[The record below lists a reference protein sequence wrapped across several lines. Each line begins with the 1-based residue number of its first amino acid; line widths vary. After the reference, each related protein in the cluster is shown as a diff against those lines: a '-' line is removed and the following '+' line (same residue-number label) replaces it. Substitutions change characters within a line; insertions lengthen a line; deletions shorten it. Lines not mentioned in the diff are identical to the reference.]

1 MIRSLTIT
9 LVLLFSK
16 VLFGQVVTFDFEDFS
31 LQQWNQ
37 SPPERWGV
45 TASSPLVGIGSLKHG
60 PADGADT
67 DRISIPLPSWDESMG
82 SIRWRFKV
90 NHGYNPTSGNHWAV
104 FLSSDKDAAGMIA
117 AEAPNGYAVGV
128 NLTGSDDILRLYR
141 VSSGTFSSILS
152 TGINWETEIKTTGVG
167 AVEVER
173 KIDGTFVV
181 KASTTGSYLNLTYRG
196 EVIDDTHPIGG
207 YLGIYYRYTAS
218 AAGRFLAD
226 DIELTYKPVNFN
238 DHLGQVVEPVQQVAG
253 GVLSSIITSQE
264 VAVEVMWFVISEQGS
279 TDGLPIKPTKL
290 RFTKV
295 SSPNAANWSTT
306 IGGVKLTANGVVIP
320 VEAVYITDA
329 SIELEINEGDMIVAD
344 NVSQEFALWMY
355 LKPENIADGA
365 TIQLRIDNT
374 DHQWEAH
381 HEGSDFVDNFLAPI
395 LSNVFTITVIPTHL
409 SFASYPN
416 PLIVNQ
422 PFTVIA
428 HASDIEGN
436 LAKSFNGG
444 AITLG
449 VLEGDGVLDPQD
461 QLVSSAVNGVITWND
476 ITYTTRDILK
486 LSAEGTDLVSA
497 ETGAIE
503 MIYEPST
510 VVKEPVEQV
519 AGGPVS
525 SSINTLGKAIEVFRF
540 NIFDTGQYDGVP
552 THVRQIFIKR
562 PTGLNLASFST
573 NIGGVMLKVNDQV
586 LPIGN
591 PHILT
596 ASISIPVPADA
607 LVIPD
612 GQSGEV
618 SLWIYLTSNGLTDG
632 TNLRF
637 MVDAATH
644 NFIADDQGSTF
655 NPAFPLQVNS
665 APFTI
670 DVKATR
676 LNFSVAPQY
685 VGFDEPFS
693 VEVSAVDAGGSID
706 VNATGAVTLSKN
718 LGDGFLQIPNPSVN
732 LTGGKATWTGLTYS
746 YFTPGPFNLLAS
758 SVNFDDAV
766 SALIYCSDRNT
777 KLLQPLTPL
786 ENGDISALAITR
798 EDAVEVLRFRISDS
812 GSSDKLPTRI
822 TQMIFRS
829 QEQGTNA
836 SLSKAVE
843 GVVLLV
849 DNQEVLP
856 NGVSITPTA
865 ITLTFSDGIFSIP
878 DGETVAVSLKA
889 FLKSGGQVDGST
901 ISLHVPSI
909 GHGWQTSLLGS
920 GFPANFDASLVG
932 PTITIGVVGSALSFF
947 DQPFI
952 AAVSQPINLT
962 AVLTDALGNM
972 DLSSNAN
979 ATLLLD
985 YGPGAFSVPSET
997 IALADGFANWDGVML
1012 SAIGK
1017 YRFRVVDEL
1026 EVLSQGFSQPIWS
1039 GGAIAHHINENFE
1052 ELMLS
1057 VPLSEHW
1064 DVSTVS
1070 PIDGARSLKH
1080 ALSGVAGESRLELPL
1095 EIENLNDSPMEWSFV
1110 MRNGAWDPSPDNT
1123 FWFVLASDNTSI
1135 QVGDFNGYVLG
1146 VNLAG
1151 SDDMLTLWRVDTTDV
1166 AHVLIQS
1173 TFDWDEGETVFVRVT
1188 RTPSG
1193 EWSLWYQSQY
1203 RQSAIR
1209 LAGRVDDTQ
1218 HRMVLTC
1225 GPTFKYTAS
1234 RAGEFWLDNLKV
1246 STAGYPPVIS
1256 KARLANLTTVDI
1268 DFSKAVINDD
1278 ARMPTRYQITDE
1290 QGVTYSVVG
1299 AYPSSENPTRVSLRT
1314 QELPLKQL
1322 QLRASGIRSAAGGT
1336 TVNDSIT
1343 IGLGAAGT
1351 FGNLIINEVMARPSP
1366 VVGLPNV
1373 EYVEL
1378 FNRTDKAISLNGWRF
1393 RGNNNYV
1400 TIPDG
1405 IVEPNGYLLLSGT
1418 TGATAMAQYGTA
1430 IGITSF
1436 PTLLVGG
1443 MLLAIYD
1450 NNNNLISW
1458 VEYSDTWYRNETQ
1471 KAGGYSLE
1479 RIDPNNLAE
1488 GAGNWIASSDITGGT
1503 PGRVNSAIATNPDQI
1518 NPWVTDIKVISPTQI
1533 EVGYSEPMDSLS
1545 ITRIGNYTVSKGI
1558 GSPIWA
1564 QSFGPRHNRVSL
1576 TLENTLAVGEIYD
1589 ICFNTAIVDF
1599 SQNSLVTSCMFL
1611 AVHQEP
1617 AAQDIV
1623 INEILFNPYTGG
1635 ADFVEIF
1642 NRSDK
1647 NFDLSQLF
1655 IANRNRTTLAINENF
1670 VAAGASWYLFPN
1682 SYAVLSV
1689 DPVLVAQ
1696 FYFVE
1701 NPDAMVLTPRMPAY
1715 PNDNG
1720 YVVLQTEQGVIV
1732 DEFAYT
1738 DKMHNP
1744 LLADPKGISLERINP
1759 AMPTHVASS
1768 WQSAAQTSGFA
1779 TPTGRNSQFTDPTQ
1793 VDDAFTLSHQV
1804 FSPDGDG
1811 FEDYLLIS
1819 YELPEDG
1826 YIANI
1831 MVFDSRGRRV
1841 RRLAANMPLGTSGN
1855 LKWDGF
1861 SDAGA
1866 PATIGAYVIF
1876 IEAFD
1881 LRGNVKRYKKTV
1893 VVATRLR

>member
-1 MIRSLTIT
+1 MKKSVCLIWLII
-9 LVLLFSK
+9 FS
-16 VLFGQVVTFDFEDFS
+16 VFALGQTVTYSFEESNLQEWTQVPADRWVVTS
-31 LQQWNQ
+31 T
-37 SPPERWGV
+37 SPISGV
-45 TASSPLVGIGSLKHG
+45 GSLKHAPTG
-60 PADGADT
+60 GADT
-67 DRISIPLPSWDESMG
+67 DRISIPLPSWDESIG

-104 FLSSDKDAAGMIA
+104 FLSSDKNAAGMIA
-117 AEAPNGYAVGV
+117 AEGPNGYVVGV

-141 VSSGTFSSILS
+141 VSNGSFTSILS

-173 KIDGTFVV
+173 KIDGTFIV
-181 KASTTGSYLNLTYRG
+181 KASTTGSYLNLVYRG
-196 EVIDDTHPIGG
+196 EVIDNVHPIDG
-207 YLGIYYRYTAS
+207 YLGFYYRYTAS

-226 DIELTYKPVNFN
+226 DIVLIYKPVNFN

-253 GVLSSIITSQE
+253 GVLSSITTSQE
-264 VAVEVMWFVISEQGS
+264 VAAEVMRFVISEQVS

-295 SSPNAANWSTT
+295 SSPNAASWAAT
-306 IGGVKLTANGVVIP
+306 IGGVKLTANGLTIP
-320 VEAVYITDA
+320 VEAVYITDT
-329 SIELEINEGDMIVAD
+329 SIELEINEGDMLVP
-344 NVSQEFALWMY
+344 NNESQEFAMWMY
-355 LKPENIADGA
+355 LKPEDIADGA
-365 TIQLRIDNT
+365 TIQLKIDNT

-381 HEGSDFVDNFLAPI
+381 HMGSDFVDNFLSPI
-395 LSNVFTITVIPTHL
+395 VSNVFTITVIPTHL

-422 PFTVIA
+422 PFTVTA
-428 HASDIEGN
+428 HASDIVGN

-444 AITLG
+444 AITIGVLQGEG
-449 VLEGDGVLDPQD
+449 VLEPQD
-461 QLVSSAVNGVITWND
+461 QLAASALNGVVTWTD
-476 ITYTTRDILK
+476 ITYSKRDILK

-510 VVKEPVEQV
+510 VVVAPADQV
-519 AGGPVS
+519 IGGPVS

-540 NIFDTGQYDGVP
+540 KISDIGQYDGVP
-552 THVRQIFIKR
+552 THVRQVFIKR

-573 NIGGVMLKVNDQV
+573 NIGGVMLKVNNQI

-596 ASISIPVPADA
+596 ASISIPIPADA
-607 LVIPD
+607 LVVPD
-612 GQSGEV
+612 GQSVEV
-618 SLWIYLTSNGLTDG
+618 SLWIYLKSSGLTDG

-655 NPAFPLQVNS
+655 NPTFPLQVNS

-676 LNFSVAPQY
+676 LNFSVVPQY

-693 VEVSAVDAGGSID
+693 IEVSAVDAGGSLD

-732 LTGGKATWTGLTYS
+732 LTGGKASWTGLTYS
-746 YFTPGPFNLLAS
+746 YFTPSPFNLLAS
-758 SVNFDDAV
+758 SESFDDAV
-766 SALIYCSDRNT
+766 STLVYCSDRNS
-777 KLLQPLTPL
+777 KLLQPTTPL

-798 EDAVEVLRFRISDS
+798 EDGVEVLQFRISDS
-812 GSSDKLPTRI
+812 GTSDKLPTRI
-822 TQMIFRS
+822 TQMVFRS
-829 QEQGTNA
+829 QEQSTNA
-836 SLSKAVE
+836 SLSKAIG

-856 NGVSITPTA
+856 NGISITPTT
-865 ITLTFSDGIFSIP
+865 ITLTFGDGIFSIP
-878 DGETVAVSLKA
+878 DGGTVAVTLKA

-901 ISLHVPSI
+901 ISLHVPPT
-909 GHGWQTSLLGS
+909 GHGWQSSLLGS
-920 GFPANFDASLVG
+920 GFPVTFDAGLVG
-932 PTITIGVVGSALSFF
+932 PTITIGVVGTALSFF

-952 AAVSQPINLT
+952 AAVSQPATLT

-972 DLSSNAN
+972 DLSSSAN
-979 ATLLLD
+979 VTLLLD

-1017 YRFRVVDEL
+1017 YRFKVVDEL
-1026 EVLSQGFSQPIWS
+1026 EVLSQGFSQPTWS

-1057 VPLSEHW
+1057 IPLSEHW

-1070 PIDGARSLKH
+1070 PIDGTRSLKH

-1146 VNLAG
+1146 VNLTG
-1151 SDDMLTLWRVDTTDV
+1151 TSDLLTLWRVNKGSSPQ
-1166 AHVLIQS
+1166 VLIQS
-1173 TFDWDEGETVFVRVT
+1173 TFDWDESETVFVRVT

-1193 EWSLWYQSQY
+1193 EWSLWYQSQFK
-1203 RQSAIR
+1203 QSAIR
-1209 LAGRVDDTQ
+1209 LAGKVVDSQ

-1246 STAGYPPVIS
+1246 SVATYPPVIS
-1256 KARLANLTTVDI
+1256 KARLANLTTIDI

-1278 ARMPTRYQITDE
+1278 ARMPTRYRITDE
-1290 QGVTYSVVG
+1290 QGVTYSVIG
-1299 AYPSSENPTRVSLRT
+1299 AYPSVENPARVSLRT

-1336 TVNDSIT
+1336 TVNDSIV

-1351 FGNLIINEVMARPSP
+1351 FGNVIINEVMARPSP

-1378 FNRTDKAISLNGWRF
+1378 FNRTDKAISLKGWRF

-1405 IVEPNGYLLLSGT
+1405 VIEPSGYLVLSGT
-1418 TGATAMAQYGTA
+1418 SGATSMAQYGTA
-1430 IGITSF
+1430 VGITSF

-1450 NNNNLISW
+1450 NSNNLISW
-1458 VEYSDTWYRNETQ
+1458 VEYSDTWYKNEAK

-1503 PGRVNSAIATNPDQI
+1503 PGSVNSTIATNPDQV

-1576 TLENTLAVGEIYD
+1576 TLENPLAVGEIYD

-1599 SQNSLVTSCMFL
+1599 AQNSLVTSCMFL
-1611 AVHQEP
+1611 AIHQEP
-1617 AAQDIV
+1617 TAQDIV

-1635 ADFVEIF
+1635 VDFVEIF

-1647 NFDLSQLF
+1647 NFDLSKLY
-1655 IANRNRTTLAINENF
+1655 IANRNRTSLAINENF

-1689 DPVLVAQ
+1689 DPALVGQ
-1696 FYFVE
+1696 FYFIE

-1744 LLADPKGISLERINP
+1744 LLADPKGVSLERINP
-1759 AMPTHVASS
+1759 AMPTNVASS

-1779 TPTGRNSQFTDPTQ
+1779 TPTGRNSQFTDPTL

-1861 SDAGA
+1861 NDAGA

-1881 LRGNVKRYKKTV
+1881 LRGNIKRYKKTV
-1893 VVATRLR
+1893 VVGARLR

>member
-1 MIRSLTIT
+1 MKKS
-9 LVLLFSK
+9 VLLSFLIFYTA
-16 VLFGQVVTFDFEDFS
+16 VAIGQTVTYNFEETSLLEWTQAPADRWVVTS
-31 LQQWNQ
+31 TTPI
-37 SPPERWGV
+37 SGV
-45 TASSPLVGIGSLKHG
+45 GSLKHAPTG
-60 PADGADT
+60 GADT
-67 DRISIPLPSWDESMG
+67 DRISIPFPSWDESLG

-117 AEAPNGYAVGV
+117 AQGPNGYVVGV

-141 VSSGTFSSILS
+141 VSGGTFTSILS

-173 KIDGTFVV
+173 KIDGTFIV
-181 KASTTGSYLNLTYRG
+181 KASTTGSYLNLSYRG
-196 EVIDDTHPIGG
+196 EVIDATHPIGG
-207 YLGIYYRYTAS
+207 YLGVYYRYTAS

-226 DIELTYKPVNFN
+226 DIVLTYKPVNFN
-238 DHLGQVVEPVQQVAG
+238 NHLGQLVEPPQQASG
-253 GVLSSIITSQE
+253 GAFSSIATTPD
-264 VAVEVMWFVISEQGS
+264 AATEVMRFVVSEQGS

-295 SSPNAANWSTT
+295 DSPNAANWPAT
-306 IGGVKLTANGVVIP
+306 IGGLKITANGIDVP
-320 VEAVYITDA
+320 VEAVYITST
-329 SIELEINEGDMIVAD
+329 SIDLEINEGDMLVPD
-344 NVSQEFALWMY
+344 NESQEFSLWMY
-355 LKPENIADGA
+355 LKPENITDGA
-365 TIQLRIDNT
+365 TIQIRIDNT
-374 DHQWEAH
+374 DHQWEAY

-395 LSNVFTITVIPTHL
+395 VSNEFTITVIPTHL

-422 PFTVIA
+422 PFTVVA

-444 AITLG
+444 AITIG
-449 VLEGDGVLDPQD
+449 VLEGDGVLNPQD
-461 QLVSSAVNGVITWND
+461 QLVASAVNGVITWSD
-476 ITYTTRDILK
+476 ITYNKRDILK
-486 LSAEGTDLVSA
+486 LSAVGTDLVSA
-497 ETGAIE
+497 ETGTIE

-510 VVKEPVEQV
+510 VVEEPEEQV
-519 AGGPVS
+519 AVGSVS

-540 NIFDTGQYDGVP
+540 KIFDTGQYDGVP

-573 NIGGVMLKVNDQV
+573 NIGGVMLKVNDQI

-596 ASISIPVPADA
+596 ASISIPIPADA
-607 LVIPD
+607 LVVPD
-612 GQSGEV
+612 GQSVEI
-618 SLWIYLTSNGLTDG
+618 SMWIYLRSSGLTDG

-644 NFIADDQGSTF
+644 NFIADDRGSTF
-655 NPAFPLQVNS
+655 NPAFPQQVNS

-670 DVKATR
+670 DVKALR
-676 LNFSVAPQY
+676 LNFSVVPQY
-685 VGFDEPFS
+685 VGFEEPFS
-693 VEVSAVDAGGSID
+693 VEVSAVDAGGSVD
-706 VNATGAVTLSKN
+706 VNATGAVSLSKN
-718 LGDGFLQIPNPSVN
+718 LGDGFLQIPNPTAN
-732 LTGGKATWTGLTYS
+732 LAGGKVTWTGLTYS

-758 SVNFDDAV
+758 SVIFDDAV
-766 SALIYCSDRNT
+766 SGLVYCSDRNS

-786 ENGDISALAITR
+786 ESGDISALAINR

-812 GSSDKLPTRI
+812 GSSDMLPTRI
-822 TQMIFRS
+822 TQMVFRS
-829 QEQGTNA
+829 QEQATNA
-836 SLSKAVE
+836 SLSKALG

-849 DNQEVLP
+849 DNQEVSP
-856 NGVSITPTA
+856 NGISITPTTF
-865 ITLTFSDGIFSIP
+865 TLTFGDGIFSIP
-878 DGETVAVSLKA
+878 DGGAVDVSLKV

-901 ISLHVPSI
+901 ISLHVQPS

-920 GFPANFDASLVG
+920 GFSTNFDAGLVG
-932 PTITIGVVGSALSFF
+932 PTITIGVEGTELAFF
-947 DQPFI
+947 DQPFM
-952 AAVSQPINLT
+952 AAVSQPVSST

-972 DLSSNAN
+972 DLSSTAD
-979 ATLLLD
+979 ATLMLD
-985 YGPGAFSVPSET
+985 YGPGTFSVPSET
-997 IALADGFANWDGVML
+997 IAFTNGYAQWDGVVL
-1012 SAIGK
+1012 NAVGK
-1017 YRFRVVDEL
+1017 YRFRVVDQTETL
-1026 EVLSQGFSQPIWS
+1026 NQGFSQPIWS
-1039 GGAIAHHINENFE
+1039 GGVLNNHINENFE
-1052 ELMLS
+1052 EHMLS
-1057 VPLSEHW
+1057 FALSEHW

-1080 ALSGVAGESRLELPL
+1080 ALSGVAGESRLEIPL
-1095 EIENLNDSPMEWSFV
+1095 DIENLNDSPMEWSFV

-1123 FWFVLASDNTSI
+1123 FWFVLTSDNASI

-1146 VNLAG
+1146 VNLTG
-1151 SDDMLTLWRVDTTDV
+1151 TSDLLTLWQVTKGSTPQ
-1166 AHVLIQS
+1166 VLIQS
-1173 TFDWDEGETVFVRVT
+1173 TFDWDESETVFVRVM

-1193 EWSLWYQSQY
+1193 EWSLWYQSQF
-1203 RQSAIR
+1203 RQSALR
-1209 LAGRVDDTQ
+1209 LAGRVVDTQ
-1218 HRMVLTC
+1218 HRVVVAC
-1225 GPTFKYTAS
+1225 GPTFRYTAS

-1256 KARLANLTTVDI
+1256 KARLANLTTIDI

-1278 ARMPTRYQITDE
+1278 ARMPSRYQITDE
-1290 QGVTYSVVG
+1290 QGVTYTVVG

-1314 QELPLKQL
+1314 LELPLKQL

-1336 TVNDSIT
+1336 TVNDSII

-1405 IVEPNGYLLLSGT
+1405 IIEPNGYLLLSGT

-1545 ITRIGNYTVSKGI
+1545 ITRIGNYTISKGI

-1576 TLENTLAVGEIYD
+1576 TLENPLAVGEIYD

-1599 SQNSLVTSCMFL
+1599 AQNSLVTSCMFL
-1611 AVHQEP
+1611 AIHQEP
-1617 AAQDIV
+1617 TAQDIV

-1635 ADFVEIF
+1635 VDFVEIF

-1647 NFDLSQLF
+1647 NFDLSKLY
-1655 IANRNRTTLAINENF
+1655 IANRNRTSLAINENF
-1670 VAAGASWYLFPN
+1670 VAAGASWYFFPN

-1689 DPVLVAQ
+1689 DPALVGQ
-1696 FYFVE
+1696 FYFIE

-1744 LLADPKGISLERINP
+1744 LLADPKGVSLERINP
-1759 AMPTHVASS
+1759 AMPTNVASS

-1779 TPTGRNSQFTDPTQ
+1779 TPTGRNSQFTDPTR

-1861 SDAGA
+1861 NDAGA

-1881 LRGNVKRYKKTV
+1881 LRGNIKQYKKTV
-1893 VVATRLR
+1893 VVARRLR